1 MTTQAERQQKI
12 ERLAHLPELLERVV
26 AGLTP
31 EQLTT
36 RYIENEWTVAQN
48 VHHVFDSHARGYV
61 NGKLIL
67 SDENPPLK
75 RYNQD
80 AWALMADAV
89 SADLGASLTLIRA
102 LGGVVAQLERRR
114 LRAHRAGHRR
124 ARACHTR
131 RPAGRVFG
139 SWRGPLPADHQDA
152 GRGRDRARVRL
163 ALAGSTRLRMMC
175 RRVPARFG
183 ALVLLGETSQVRA
196 QRC

>member
-26 AGLTP
+26 AGLMP

-48 VHHVFDSHARGYV
+48 VHHVCDSHARGYV

-80 AWALMADAV
+80 AWALMADAG
-89 SADLGASLTLIRA
+89 SADIGASLTLIRA
-102 LGGVVAQLERRR
+102 LHARWAVWWRSSSDADFARTGQVIGAPAPVTLDGLLDVYSGHGEGHCQQIIKTLAAGGIER
-114 LRAHRAGHRR
+114 ASA
-124 ARACHTR
+124 
-131 RPAGRVFG
+131 
-139 SWRGPLPADHQDA
+139 
-152 GRGRDRARVRL
+152 
-163 ALAGSTRLRMMC
+163 
-175 RRVPARFG
+175 
-183 ALVLLGETSQVRA
+183 
-196 QRC
+196 

>member
-12 ERLAHLPELLERVV
+12 ESLAHLPELLERVV

-67 SDENPPLK
+67 SDENPPWK

-80 AWALMADAV
+80 AWALMADAG
-89 SADLGASLTLIRA
+89 SADIGASLTLIRA
-102 LGGVVAQLERRR
+102 LHARWAVWWRSLSDADFARTGQVSGAPAPVTLDGLLDVY
-114 LRAHRAGHRR
+114 AGHGEGHCQQIIKTLAAGGIER
-124 ARACHTR
+124 ASA
-131 RPAGRVFG
+131 
-139 SWRGPLPADHQDA
+139 
-152 GRGRDRARVRL
+152 
-163 ALAGSTRLRMMC
+163 
-175 RRVPARFG
+175 
-183 ALVLLGETSQVRA
+183 
-196 QRC
+196 